1 MAKITPAQAYAY
13 LIAAGATPEEAVI
26 LTAVAGGESS
36 YNTRAYNG
44 KGKDRSYG
52 LWQINMLGQMGVERA
67 KAWGLSSYDQL
78 FDPMTNARAAV
89 SILRSQGLRAWT
101 VYTSGAYKAYLPQ
114 AQQAAAAVGNNYQAY
129 IGGGG
134 APASSGGGAPVASPP
149 PKLAQGGTVVRIN
162 TGGGYVVYD
171 LGHGIY
177 VRYTIP
183 YKGFDFNGS
192 KDIGTVTQA
201 QFNKMFPNYIN
212 GGNALELDSI
222 AKDFGSYRNY
232 WNWLIKAY
240 MGPNPAKNDPGVL
253 RVLAQLAARPDMSS
267 EELDNLL
274 KSTSYYQSRTEAQLE
289 WNDLSKAEREKRV
302 NDTAIQ
308 LVDSYFQLVGAQIPM
323 TNGTLMQWA
332 RRIASGEIGY
342 GVAIEQWIKPAA
354 LKNPE
359 SPWSRT
365 IRNEK
370 INQGQFEVDVENAAE
385 QARQLARRWG
395 VQLSET
401 SLADWGNKLTMNEA
415 SEADLIDYL
424 KKQASIL
431 YPWKDPELETMEAAE
446 PWLQTYSRVMERNAD
461 IFNVDVQ
468 RALSQGQPVFEFEQT
483 LRSSDQWLETR
494 NATDTLTSMAAEI
507 GRRMGFH

>member
-1 MAKITPAQAYAY
+1 M
-13 LIAAGATPEEAVI
+13 
-26 LTAVAGGESS
+26 
-36 YNTRAYNG
+36 
-44 KGKDRSYG
+44 
-52 LWQINMLGQMGVERA
+52 
-67 KAWGLSSYDQL
+67 
-78 FDPMTNARAAV
+78 
-89 SILRSQGLRAWT
+89 
-101 VYTSGAYKAYLPQ
+101 
-114 AQQAAAAVGNNYQAY
+114 
-129 IGGGG
+129 
-134 APASSGGGAPVASPP
+134 ASPA
-149 PKLAQGGTVVRIN
+149 PKLAQGGTVVRVGN
-162 TGGGYVVYD
+162 GGFVVYD
-171 LGHGIY
+171 LGNGIY

-192 KDIGTVTQA
+192 RDIGTVTQA
-201 QFNKMFPNYIN
+201 QFNKMFPGYID

-222 AKDFGSYRNY
+222 ARDFGSYRNY

-274 KSTSYYQSRTEAQLE
+274 KGTSYYQSRTEAQLE
-289 WNDLSKAEREKRV
+289 WNDLSKAEQEKRV

-342 GVAIEQWIKPAA
+342 GTAIEQWIKPAA

-395 VQLSET
+395 VQLSDT

-483 LRSSDQWLETR
+483 LRSSDQWLETQ